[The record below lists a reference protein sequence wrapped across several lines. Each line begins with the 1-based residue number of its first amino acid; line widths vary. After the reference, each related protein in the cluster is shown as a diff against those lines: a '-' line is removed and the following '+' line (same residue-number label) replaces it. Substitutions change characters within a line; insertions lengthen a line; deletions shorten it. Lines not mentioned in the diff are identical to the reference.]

1 MTYSFFASTFAGLL
15 QLAVPSYGLRLHR
28 HFGSRRVGW
37 ALVAA
42 FWGLALLNLA
52 GRMGPA
58 GARPE
63 WESARGLVAVVIP
76 LLLLIGLAHVETR
89 FRERARVERE
99 LRLRHDDLERCLDRR
114 TEELAEAREEFHR
127 ERNRRGEH
135 QRAFAEGARQE
146 RLELG
151 VQVAARAGQHLNRH
165 AAVFELYA
173 KLLVAKHSEPGTARH
188 HERLAAGAAEMRALG
203 RQLLA
208 CGGCQPV
215 RPQLISLSDL
225 VRRHQ
230 PALQTLLGEHR
241 LLQCVCPANAPL
253 VWADPQLVRWM
264 LEELVRN
271 ARDAMADAVSVSIV
285 VVRGDADQPPAGL
298 DPGARQFVSLVVT
311 DTGRGMG
318 RDIQQHLGEPFFTTR
333 PDQHSGLGLASVSGL
348 AKSHGG
354 WMTVTSALGH
364 GSSVHLYF
372 PCATA
377 APSATPHPGGLTAS
391 LPHTEIAQTLIGP
404 LTWVKSGSTS

>member
-1 MTYSFFASTFAGLL
+1 MTYSFFTGAFAGLL

-28 HFGSRRVGW
+28 HFGSRQVGW

-63 WESARGLVAVVIP
+63 WESARGMVAVVIP
-76 LLLLIGLAHVETR
+76 LLLLIGLAHIETR

-151 VQVAARAGQHLNRH
+151 VQVATRAGQHLNRH

-173 KLLVAKHSEPGTARH
+173 KLLVAKHSEPRH
-188 HERLAAGAAEMRALG
+188 HPTPRAARGRSRRNAGPGAPTAGLWRLPTGADPIDQSQRPCPTPPAGVADIVRRAPVTCSASVRRMRLWSG
-203 RQLLA
+203 RTRNW
-208 CGGCQPV
+208 CGGCWKNWSETPAMQW
-215 RPQLISLSDL
+215 RMLS
-225 VRRHQ
+225 
-230 PALQTLLGEHR
+230 A
-241 LLQCVCPANAPL
+241 
-253 VWADPQLVRWM
+253 
-264 LEELVRN
+264 
-271 ARDAMADAVSVSIV
+271 
-285 VVRGDADQPPAGL
+285 
-298 DPGARQFVSLVVT
+298 
-311 DTGRGMG
+311 
-318 RDIQQHLGEPFFTTR
+318 
-333 PDQHSGLGLASVSGL
+333 
-348 AKSHGG
+348 
-354 WMTVTSALGH
+354 
-364 GSSVHLYF
+364 
-372 PCATA
+372 
-377 APSATPHPGGLTAS
+377 
-391 LPHTEIAQTLIGP
+391 
-404 LTWVKSGSTS
+404 